1 MWKISIQRI
10 ILTFMKLK
18 ELDKFLR
25 DKLVLDDFS
34 FDASLNGIQ
43 IASSDKEIKKIQ
55 TVEDIVNFVS
65 SHV

>member
-1 MWKISIQRI
+1 
-10 ILTFMKLK
+10 MKLK

-43 IASSDKEIKKIQ
+43 IASSDKEIKKIGKL
-55 TVEDIVNFVS
+55 
-65 SHV
+65 

>member
-25 DKLVLDDFS
+25 DKLEIEDFS
-34 FDASLNGIQ
+34 FDVSLNGIQ
-43 IASSDKEIKKIQ
+43 IACSDKEIKKIGYA
-55 TVEDIVNFVS
+55 VDASRV
-65 SHV
+65 